1 MQRMRENI
9 QIIRRPPVRL
19 GRSDS
24 NLVRAQRNHGF
35 AGAKGHLIGNWT
47 TREGHRMVGTLFD
60 RSPYA
65 PGTGLCEAFTEKLQ
79 IDDNPS
85 LKKIANWIAFL

>member
-1 MQRMRENI
+1 
-9 QIIRRPPVRL
+9 
-19 GRSDS
+19 
-24 NLVRAQRNHGF
+24 
-35 AGAKGHLIGNWT
+35 
-47 TREGHRMVGTLFD
+47 MVGTLFD